1 MTITTFQSQVYSLLT
16 QIPPGK
22 VSSYAILA
30 TALHTSPRAIGGALR
45 KNPFAPEVPCHR
57 VVSATGHIGGYMG
70 EWQDAPSGINR
81 EKKRELLRR
90 EGVEFDGNDRLV
102 LRDGIW
108 FEEFLVVEVGGMDVN
123 VRTSSGM
130 KEGY

>member
-1 MTITTFQSQVYSLLT
+1 
-16 QIPPGK
+16 
-22 VSSYAILA
+22 
-30 TALHTSPRAIGGALR
+30 
-45 KNPFAPEVPCHR
+45 
-57 VVSATGHIGGYMG
+57 MG